1 MNNSSPFQQQIR
13 DYLLNRL
20 TPEQEEAF
28 EIWLLDTPSAQD
40 DLALEQAMLNG
51 AQNLTNIASD
61 KGQIVA
67 LENTS
72 QTQSKTNY
80 VVALAASIFIA
91 ITLSLTWPQLTQ
103 DESYQ
108 TVYIEQLR
116 SSNIPKVHLS
126 SQDDS
131 NNYQFVVALD
141 DMEPPAF
148 DVTITDVAS
157 QKIVFNDIVKPNAQ
171 EKLIIN
177 IKKSALS
184 SNQYRL
190 DIKPL
195 IYQQSVSFIL
205 QVSP

>member
-20 TPEQEEAF
+20 TPEQEEAL

-51 AQNLTNIASD
+51 AQNLTDIASD
-61 KGQIVA
+61 KDQIVA
-67 LENTS
+67 LDNSPE
-72 QTQSKTNY
+72 TQSKTNY

-91 ITLSLTWPQLTQ
+91 ITLSLTWPQITQ

-126 SQDDS
+126 SQDAS
-131 NNYQFVVALD
+131 NKYQFVVALD

-157 QKIVFNDIVKPNAQ
+157 QKVVFNDIVKPNAQ
-171 EKLIIN
+171 EELVIN